1 MYAPRTRRYICR
13 NLLIIANPSS
23 EQRLGMMML
32 LGQHGQPQDYQMGLE
47 YIHYAAESCDENAPQ
62 GAYVRNLGILS
73 FRVLN

>member
-1 MYAPRTRRYICR
+1 MRPRTRRYICR
-13 NLLIIANPSS
+13 KPIIANSLS

-62 GAYVRNLGILS
+62 GAYVCSLVILS
-73 FRVLN
+73 FQVLN

>member
-1 MYAPRTRRYICR
+1 MRPVLDGISKPM
-13 NLLIIANPSS
+13 IANSLS

-62 GAYVRNLGILS
+62 GAYVRNLCILS
-73 FRVLN
+73 PFRILD